1 MKKSSVLSVLSAI
14 LLTWAVTV
22 GAIFCPITA
31 FHIPAEPVTLILFT
45 GALTVLLSLLLALR
59 RGWIGLCL
67 LFAVLAALVIVRWA
81 DLVGAFY
88 AAADSIV
95 PVFCDAFHLGMELQ
109 TPDGILT
116 SETADAV
123 LLAAAVPV
131 AFFSSWGLLRRH
143 SAIPCAAAGLP
154 LLIACLIILETV
166 PAAWAFLLLTGS
178 IALIILTQSIRT
190 ADAEAAAKLSFRL
203 TLPVFALALLLSLIS
218 PPDSYTRGDWAE
230 ELQYSIGTAVEKLS
244 VFRRNERTGQV
255 EFVSPFAPST
265 LGSRS
270 WDSSVERVN
279 LSRIGPQGKT
289 GRHVMDIWSP
299 VSGDYHLRAV
309 SLGDYEKNEWLA
321 LDKSLYDGIDVPQE
335 TFLQLWYSP
344 DDVRTIQIRTDM
356 KSSVYYLPYKP
367 VSYPENAEPYLD
379 AYVRNQSQLTQYS
392 INYAPATLRLTSF
405 VDSAYRDFVQ
415 EHYTTLPQE
424 LTDGLDALTPIVS
437 MNVRALSPQEIAQAV
452 KSFVQEGKYYDL
464 NTPRVPDGED
474 FVLWFLENS
483 DTGYCVHFATAAAVL
498 LRYYGVPARYVT
510 GYFVS
515 AKGEQWTSV
524 TEDDAHAWV
533 EYFDG
538 TDWCV
543 LEPTP
548 ADFSTSTSDK
558 GEADQSKP
566 DNSEENKEIRPP
578 ENEETKNSQNQAD
591 DSKPVDAPAA
601 STENSPHTEDTA
613 GTTAGK
619 SGSWGSVLGWTLGIL
634 GCAGL
639 WFLYR
644 VLRLSG
650 RSSQLLHGSSNRR
663 TIMYYRHIRYL
674 SKFTKDEIPEELAAL
689 AEKAKFSQHKISTDE
704 LAKMQAHSEEL
715 LQKLMQTR
723 SPWQRFLYRMI
734 YVIY

>member
-1 MKKSSVLSVLSAI
+1 MKKTSVLSVLSAM

-31 FHIPAEPVTLILFT
+31 FHIPAEPLTLILFS
-45 GALTVLLSLLLALR
+45 GALAVLISLLLALR

-67 LFAVLAALVIVRWA
+67 LFAALAALVILRW
-81 DLVGAFY
+81 DELVSAFY

-109 TPDGILT
+109 MPDGVLA
-116 SETADAV
+116 SETADAF
-123 LLAAAVPV
+123 LIAATVPV

-143 SAIPCAAAGLP
+143 SAVPCAAAGLP

-166 PAAWAFLLLTGS
+166 PAAWAVLLLTGS
-178 IALIILTQSIRT
+178 IALLILTQSIR
-190 ADAEAAAKLSFRL
+190 AANAEAAAKLSFRL
-203 TLPVFALALLLSLIS
+203 ALPVFALALLLSLIS
-218 PPDSYTRGDWAE
+218 PPDSYTRGNWAE

-279 LSRIGPQGKT
+279 LSRVGPQGKT
-289 GRHVMDIWSP
+289 GRHVMDVWSP

-321 LDKSLYDGIDVPQE
+321 LDESLYDGIDVPQE
-335 TFLQLWYSP
+335 TFLQLSYSP
-344 DDVRTIQIRTDM
+344 DAVRTIQIRTDM

-367 VSYPENAEPYLD
+367 IAYPENAEPYLD
-379 AYVRNQSQLTQYS
+379 TYVRNQSQLTQYS
-392 INYAPATLRLTSF
+392 IDYTPATLRLTSL

-424 LTDGLDALTPIVS
+424 LADGLDALMPIVS
-437 MNVRALSPQEIAQAV
+437 MNVQDLSPQEVVQAV
-452 KSFVQEGKYYDL
+452 KSIVQEGKSYDL

-515 AKGEQWTSV
+515 ASGEQWTSV

-538 TDWCV
+538 MDWCV
-543 LEPTP
+543 LDPTP
-548 ADFSTSTSDK
+548 ADLTSEESGDSDNTTDTPENS
-558 GEADQSKP
+558 GQQTPQNDQSTTP
-566 DNSEENKEIRPP
+566 QP
-578 ENEETKNSQNQAD
+578 SQID
-591 DSKPVDAPAA
+591 TEPVDAPAETA
-601 STENSPHTEDTA
+601 NNSPRKEDTA
-613 GTTAGK
+613 ETAAGK
-619 SGSWGSVLGWTLGIL
+619 SDSQGAVLGWMLGIL
-634 GCAGL
+634 GFAGL

-650 RSSQLLHGSSNRR
+650 RNAQLLHGSANRR

-674 SKFTKDEIPEELAAL
+674 SKFTKDEIPDELFQI
-689 AEKAKFSQHKISTDE
+689 AEKAKFSQHKISADE
-704 LAKMQAHSEEL
+704 LAQMQAHSEKL
-715 LQKLMQTR
+715 LQKLTQSR
-723 SPWQRFLYRMI
+723 SLWLRFLYRMI

>member
-1 MKKSSVLSVLSAI
+1 MKKASVFSVLSAI

-31 FHIPAEPVTLILFT
+31 FRIPAEPLTLILLS
-45 GALTVLLSLLLALR
+45 GALAILFSILLALR
-59 RGWIGLCL
+59 RGWIGLGL
-67 LFAVLAALVIVRWA
+67 LVAALAAFVVVRWE
-81 DLVGAFY
+81 DIVSAFY

-109 TPDGILT
+109 MPDGVQV

-131 AFFSSWGLLRRH
+131 TFFSSWGLLRRH
-143 SAIPCAAAGLP
+143 SAIPCVAAGLP
-154 LLIACLIILETV
+154 FLIACLIILETV
-166 PAAWAFLLLTGS
+166 PAAWAVLLLTGS
-178 IALIILTQSIRT
+178 IALVILTQSIRT
-190 ADAEAAAKLSFRL
+190 ADAEAAARLCFRL

-218 PPDSYTRGDWAE
+218 PPDSYTRGNWAE

-279 LSRIGPQGKT
+279 LSRVGPQGKT
-289 GRHVMDIWSP
+289 GRHVMDIYSP

-321 LDKSLYDGIDVPQE
+321 LDESLYDGIDVPQDA
-335 TFLQLWYSP
+335 FLQLSYSP
-344 DDVRTIQIRTDM
+344 DSVRTIQIRTDM

-367 VSYPENAEPYLD
+367 VSYPENAAPYLD

-392 INYAPATLRLTSF
+392 VDYTPATLRLTSF
-405 VDSAYRDFVQ
+405 VDSAYRNFVQ

-424 LTDGLDALTPIVS
+424 LTDGLDKRTPIVS
-437 MNVRALSPQEIAQAV
+437 MNVRNLSPQEIAQIV
-452 KSFVQEGKYYDL
+452 KGIVQEGKSYDL

-474 FVLWFLENS
+474 FVLWFLESS

-515 AKGEQWTSV
+515 ASGGQWTAV

-533 EYFDG
+533 EYYNG

-548 ADFSTSTSDK
+548 ADLTSAESSESDNTSDTP
-558 GEADQSKP
+558 EA
-566 DNSEENKEIRPP
+566 P
-578 ENEETKNSQNQAD
+578 ENNDQAPPQSDQNTDPQPSQSD
-591 DSKPVDAPAA
+591 PTPVDAPAETA
-601 STENSPHTEDTA
+601 DGSPQNTDTT

-619 SGSWGSVLGWTLGIL
+619 SGSWGAVLGWTLGIL
-634 GCAGL
+634 GFIGL

-644 VLRLSG
+644 VMRLSG
-650 RSSQLLHGSSNRR
+650 RRAQLLHGPSNRR
-663 TIMYYRHIRYL
+663 AVMYYRHIRYL
-674 SKFTKDEIPEELAAL
+674 SRFTKDEIPEELSAL
-689 AEKAKFSQHKISTDE
+689 AEKAKFSQHKISPEE
-704 LAKMQAHSEEL
+704 LAQMQAHSDKL

-723 SPWQRFLYRMI
+723 SLWQRFLYRMI

>member
-1 MKKSSVLSVLSAI
+1 MKKSSVLPVLSAI

-22 GAIFCPITA
+22 GAIFCPVTA
-31 FHIPAEPVTLILFT
+31 FHIPAEPLTLILFS
-45 GALTVLLSLLLALR
+45 GALAVLFSLLLALR

-67 LFAVLAALVIVRWA
+67 LFAALAALGIVRW
-81 DLVGAFY
+81 DELVGAFY

-109 TPDGILT
+109 MPDGVLA

-123 LLAAAVPV
+123 LIAATVPV

-143 SAIPCAAAGLP
+143 SAVPCVAAGLP

-166 PAAWAFLLLTGS
+166 PAAWSVLLLTGS
-178 IALIILTQSIRT
+178 IALAILTQSIR
-190 ADAEAAAKLSFRL
+190 AANAEAAAKLSFRL
-203 TLPVFALALLLSLIS
+203 ALPVFALALLLSLIS
-218 PPDSYTRGDWAE
+218 PPDSYTRGNWAE
-230 ELQYSIGTAVEKLS
+230 ELQYGIGTAVEKLS

-279 LSRIGPQGKT
+279 LSRVGPQGMT
-289 GRHVMDIWSP
+289 GRHVMDVWSP

-309 SLGDYEKNEWLA
+309 SLGEYEKNEWLA
-321 LDKSLYDGIDVPQE
+321 LDESLYDGIDVPQE
-335 TFLQLWYSP
+335 TFLQLSYSP
-344 DDVRTIQIRTDM
+344 DAVRTIQIRTDM

-367 VSYPENAEPYLD
+367 VAYPENAEPYLD

-392 INYAPATLRLTSF
+392 IDYTPATLRLTSL
-405 VDSAYRDFVQ
+405 VDSTYKDFVQ

-424 LTDGLDALTPIVS
+424 LTDGLDALMPIVS
-437 MNVRALSPQEIAQAV
+437 MNVQDLSPQEIAQAV
-452 KSFVQEGKYYDL
+452 KSFVQEGKSYDL

-515 AKGEQWTSV
+515 ASREQWTSV

-538 TDWCV
+538 MDWCV
-543 LEPTP
+543 LDPTP
-548 ADFSTSTSDK
+548 ADLTSEGSSD
-558 GEADQSKP
+558 
-566 DNSEENKEIRPP
+566 P
-578 ENEETKNSQNQAD
+578 ENTPVTPDTPENSGQQTPQNDQNT
-591 DSKPVDAPAA
+591 DSQPSQSDTTPVDAPAETA
-601 STENSPHTEDTA
+601 NNSPQSADTA
-613 GTTAGK
+613 EITAGK
-619 SGSWGSVLGWTLGIL
+619 SGSRGAVLGWMLGIL
-634 GCAGL
+634 SFVGL

-650 RSSQLLHGSSNRR
+650 RNAQLLHGSANRR
-663 TIMYYRHIRYL
+663 AIMYYRHIRYL
-674 SKFTKDEIPEELAAL
+674 SKFTKDEIPDGLFQI
-689 AEKAKFSQHKISTDE
+689 AEKAKFSQHKISSDE
-704 LAKMQAHSEEL
+704 LEQMQAHSEKL
-715 LQKLMQTR
+715 LQKLTQSR
-723 SPWQRFLYRMI
+723 SLWLRFLYRMI